1 MQCIFCQAVI
11 AHATLTYRGKDICSM
26 CLMELFD
33 IANNHYQGTTYQQE
47 ASYAHCKECGKEFK
61 DIVSPYPDDNSEY
74 CYMCYW
80 RMLARGNERQDRYTC
95 YGCNQTFFTAE
106 PNWFE
111 GKRYCYE
118 CFCKIKLKQEQF
130 EFERTESARRIFEEM
145 LRNRTY
151 QTFSWDFAHSDSATW
166 THYTSSNTSTSS
178 ISSAVQEAF
187 KVLDLQPG
195 ATIQDIKKGFRAKV
209 KTAHD
214 GNGGYKGDMDELVK
228 AKEVALEYAGS

>member
-1 MQCIFCQAVI
+1 
-11 AHATLTYRGKDICSM
+11 M

-151 QTFSWDFAHSDSATW
+151 QTFSWDFAHEGDASGRSYYYRTN
-166 THYTSSNTSTSS
+166 TSSNASTSS

-187 KVLDLQPG
+187 KVLGLVPG
-195 ATIQDIKKGFRAKV
+195 ATAQDIRKAFKQKALV
-209 KTAHD
+209 THPD
-214 GNGGYKGDMDELVK
+214 LGGQHTDMVALNK
-228 AKEVALEYAGS
+228 AKEIALEYAGS